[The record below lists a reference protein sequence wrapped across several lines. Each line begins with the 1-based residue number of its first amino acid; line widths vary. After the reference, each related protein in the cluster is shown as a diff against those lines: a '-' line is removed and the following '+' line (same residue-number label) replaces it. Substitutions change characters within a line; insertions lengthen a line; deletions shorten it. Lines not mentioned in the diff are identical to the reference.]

1 MMVSARNARKT
12 PLPATWNKKPAPS
25 PPPPPPPPC
34 GTDTRSAMPRS
45 TGMPTST
52 ASRSRL
58 RHRRKIRPSSER
70 SIRSHGPTTP
80 RRAVSPAAGAA
91 PPGMGGAST
100 VDIEA
105 LPGKF
110 HEQVFQAGPWRVEA
124 GHGNVGQHEGAVHGF
139 RRVLADLRADLAVA
153 GPDVRQPQGFQHAR
167 RPPGIGGAHL
177 DPGRAAGPHLL
188 QGALEDQPAG
198 PHHPHMAADLLHL

>member
-70 SIRSHGPTTP
+70 SIRSHGRTTP
-80 RRAVSPAAGAA
+80 RRAVPPAAGAT
-91 PPGMGGAST
+91 PPGTGGAST
-100 VDIEA
+100 VDIETF
-105 LPGKF
+105 PGEL
-110 HEQVFQAGPWRVEA
+110 HEQVFQAGPWGVEA
-124 GHGNVGQHEGAVHGF
+124 GHRNVGQYQGAVHRF

-153 GPDVRQPQGFQHAR
+153 GLDVRESQRFQHAR
-167 RPPGIGGAHL
+167 RPAGIGGANL
-177 DPGRAAGPHLL
+177 DPGGAA
-188 QGALEDQPAG
+188 
-198 PHHPHMAADLLHL
+198 

>member
-25 PPPPPPPPC
+25 PPPPPLPPR
-34 GTDTRSAMPRS
+34 GTDNRSAMPRS

-70 SIRSHGPTTP
+70 SIRSQGRTTP
-80 RRAVSPAAGAA
+80 RPAVPPAAGAT
-91 PPGMGGAST
+91 PPGSGGAST

-105 LPGKF
+105 LPGEL

-124 GHGNVGQHEGAVHGF
+124 GHRNIGQHEGAVHSF
-139 RRVLADLRADLAVA
+139 RRLLADLRADLAIA
-153 GPDVRQPQGFQHAR
+153 GPDIVQSQ
-167 RPPGIGGAHL
+167 
-177 DPGRAAGPHLL
+177 
-188 QGALEDQPAG
+188 
-198 PHHPHMAADLLHL
+198 

>member
-1 MMVSARNARKT
+1 MMVSAKNARKT
-12 PLPATWNKKPAPS
+12 PLPATWNKKAAPS
-25 PPPPPPPPC
+25 PPPPPPPPR

-58 RHRRKIRPSSER
+58 RHRRRIRLSSER
-70 SIRSHGPTTP
+70 NIRSHGRTTP
-80 RRAVSPAAGAA
+80 RRAAPPAAGAT
-91 PPGMGGAST
+91 PPGRGGAST

-105 LPGKF
+105 LPGQL

-124 GHGNVGQHEGAVHGF
+124 GHRNVGQHQGAVHRF
-139 RRVLADLRADLAVA
+139 RGMLTDLRADRAVA
-153 GPDVRQPQGFQHAR
+153 GPDVSQPQRFEHAR
-167 RPPGIGGAHL
+167 GPPGIGGPDL
-177 DPGRAAGPHLL
+177 DPGRAAGSHLL

-198 PHHPHMAADLLHL
+198 PHHPDVAADLLHL